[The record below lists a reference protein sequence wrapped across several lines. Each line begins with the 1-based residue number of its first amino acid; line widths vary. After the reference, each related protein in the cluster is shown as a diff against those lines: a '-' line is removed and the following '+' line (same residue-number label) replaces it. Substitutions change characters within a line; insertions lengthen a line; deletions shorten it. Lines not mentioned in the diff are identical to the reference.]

1 MSAEKR
7 STYVLCEARTRSGG
21 TCRLFAGQGTNH
33 LGIGRC
39 KHHGGSTPTHVASAV
54 VQEARRR
61 AIEFGDELPVEPA
74 EALLSMLRLS
84 AGMVAWTRSEL
95 AHTDDRTSFE
105 AAVLVRMYADE
116 RDRTARIAKAALD
129 AGVAERMVRLAESYG
144 ELLATLIG
152 NILSDLHL
160 TVEQRGRA
168 PEIVRGRLLEL
179 ETGAAAD
186 SC

>member
-7 STYVLCEARTRSGG
+7 STYALCEARTRSGG

-33 LGIGRC
+33 PSVGRC

-54 VQEARRR
+54 VHEARRR

-84 AGMVAWTRSEL
+84 AGMVAWTRAEL
-95 AHTDDRTSFE
+95 ARMNDRGTFE
-105 AAVLVRMYADE
+105 GQVLTRMYADE

-129 AGVAERMVRLAESYG
+129 AGVAERMVRMAESYG

-152 NILSDLHL
+152 NILADLRL
-160 TVEQRGRA
+160 TAEQRERA
-168 PEIVRGRLLEL
+168 PDIVRTRLLEL
-179 ETGAAAD
+179 DAGAGAEAA
-186 SC
+186 